1 VEELTI
7 TNSKKGTAGLELNK
21 EDAHWFFD
29 VKRIVRREFV
39 LPNTMVNPDFYCDVL
54 RHLSKNM

>member
-7 TNSKKGTAGLELNK
+7 TNSKKGAAGPQFNN
-21 EDAHWFFD
+21 EDAHCFFD
-29 VKRIVRREFV
+29 VKGIVRREFV